1 MQLRIR
7 SQEDFWAGLMFIA
20 FGIVAVYF
28 ARHYPMGSTMRMGP
42 GYFPTGLGALLVIT
56 GTLVSLRSFWTQGE
70 GTGPWALR
78 PLLVLGTAFA
88 AFGFLV
94 DDLGFVPAL
103 LVLIIGSVFARRE
116 HRPLEVVLLTAVLV
130 AGAIGL
136 FVVALGLPFRLFW
149 WS

>member
-20 FGIVAVYF
+20 FGIAAVYF

-42 GYFPTGLGALLVIT
+42 GYFPTGLGALLMIT
-56 GTLVSLRSFWTQGE
+56 GTLVALRSFWTPGE
-70 GTGPWALR
+70 GTGSWAFR
-78 PLLVLGTAFA
+78 PLLVLGAAFT
-88 AFGFLV
+88 AFGFII

-103 LVLIIGSVFARRE
+103 LVLIVGSVFAGRE
-116 HRPLEVVLLTAVLV
+116 HRPLEVVLLTGVLI
-130 AGAIGL
+130 AGAVGL
-136 FVVALGLPFRLFW
+136 FVFALELPFRLFW